1 MNKLALSLLVGAL
14 LVPAVVCT
22 VNAQENNGK
31 TTSRL
36 VTTKYG
42 TVLARGTETDE
53 EIEEALKKHYEKE
66 QPALELRNAW
76 REKDLELANTIGKIR
91 FDQEYQEVMCSI
103 VMALEK
109 GGLEISSITEPGVI
123 TINSVR
129 PRDILKILKMQKIDL
144 DKIKEMNDKLE
155 KIEEKFNSE
164 VEKSGIDMEFMKNL
178 PGYRLYWDEP
188 MKITI
193 CVFQKYANR
202 IRTQAVSENRYS
214 TIEEKVMNGTAVNMF
229 FKTAD
234 NTDNVKNWVALYPG
248 MVEECYKKL
257 TELFVQEGL
266 TVQKD

>member
-1 MNKLALSLLVGAL
+1 MKKIVLTLLVGAL
-14 LVPAVVCT
+14 LVPVAVCT
-22 VNAQENNGK
+22 VNAQESNGK

-42 TVLARGTETDE
+42 TVLAKGSETDE
-53 EIEEALKKHYEKE
+53 EIEESLKKYYEKK

-109 GGLEISSITEPGVI
+109 AGLEISSITEPGII
-123 TINSVR
+123 TINSVH
-129 PRDILKILKMQKIDL
+129 PRDILKVEGNDL
-144 DKIKEMNDKLE
+144 DKIKEMNDKRK
-155 KIEEKFNSE
+155 KIEEEFKSE

-193 CVFQKYANR
+193 CVFQTYQKLVR
-202 IRTQAVSENRYS
+202 KQENRY
-214 TIEEKVMNGTAVNMF
+214 IEEKVDDGVAVNMF

-266 TVQKD
+266 TVLKE

>member
-14 LVPAVVCT
+14 LVPVSVCT

-42 TVLARGTETDE
+42 TVLAKGSETDE
-53 EIEEALKKHYEKE
+53 EIEESLKKYYEKK

-91 FDQEYQEVMCSI
+91 VNQGYQEVMCSI

-109 GGLEISSITEPGVI
+109 AGLEISSITEPGII
-123 TINSVR
+123 TINSVH
-129 PRDILKILKMQKIDL
+129 PRDILKVEGNDL

-155 KIEEKFNSE
+155 KIEEEFKSE
-164 VEKSGIDMEFMKNL
+164 VEKSGIDMEFMQKNI

-188 MKITI
+188 VKITI
-193 CVFQKYANR
+193 CVFQKTDRYTDKIQYLYTAAN
-202 IRTQAVSENRYS
+202 IYL
-214 TIEEKVMNGTAVNMF
+214 
-229 FKTAD
+229 KTAD
-234 NTDNVKNWVALYPG
+234 NTGNVKNWVALYPG

-257 TELFVQEGL
+257 TGLFVQEGL
-266 TVQKD
+266 TVQKK

>member
-1 MNKLALSLLVGAL
+1 MKKIVLTLLVGAL
-14 LVPAVVCT
+14 LVPVTVCT

-53 EIEEALKKHYEKE
+53 KIEEALKKHYEKE
-66 QPALELRNAW
+66 QPALELRNTW
-76 REKDLELANTIGKIR
+76 GKKDLELANTIGKIR

-109 GGLEISSITEPGVI
+109 AGLEISSITEPGII

-129 PRDILKILKMQKIDL
+129 PRDILKMAGNDL
-144 DKIKEMNDKLE
+144 DKVKEMNDKLKE
-155 KIEEKFNSE
+155 IEEKFKSE
-164 VEKSGIDMEFMKNL
+164 VEKSGIDMEFMKNI

-266 TVQKD
+266 TVLKE

>member
-1 MNKLALSLLVGAL
+1 MKKIVLTLLVGAL

-22 VNAQENNGK
+22 VNAQEGNGK

-66 QPALELRNAW
+66 QPALELRNTW
-76 REKDLELANTIGKIR
+76 GKKDLELANTIGKIR

-109 GGLEISSITEPGVI
+109 AGLEISSITEPGII

-129 PRDILKILKMQKIDL
+129 PRDILKMAGNDL
-144 DKIKEMNDKLE
+144 DKVKEMNDKLE

-164 VEKSGIDMEFMKNL
+164 VEKSGIDMEFMQKDV
-178 PGYRLYWDEP
+178 PGYHLYSNEA
-188 MKITI
+188 MKIII
-193 CVFQKYANR
+193 CVFQKTVRYPD
-202 IRTQAVSENRYS
+202 RTLYPY
-214 TIEEKVMNGTAVNMF
+214 TAVNIYL
-229 FKTAD
+229 KVAD
-234 NTDNVKNWVALYPG
+234 DSFNVKNWVALYPD
-248 MVEECYKKL
+248 MAEECYKRL
-257 TELFVQEGL
+257 IELFEQEGL

>member
-1 MNKLALSLLVGAL
+1 MKKIVLSLLVGAL
-14 LVPAVVCT
+14 LVPAAVCT
-22 VNAQENNGK
+22 VNAQESNGK

-66 QPALELRNAW
+66 QSALELRNTW

-109 GGLEISSITEPGVI
+109 AGLEISSITEPGII
-123 TINSVR
+123 TINSVH
-129 PRDILKILKMQKIDL
+129 PRDILKVEGNDL
-144 DKIKEMNDKLE
+144 DKIKEMNDKRK
-155 KIEEKFNSE
+155 KIEEEFKSE
-164 VEKSGIDMEFMKNL
+164 VEKSGIDMEFMKKYT
-178 PGYRLYWDEP
+178 PGYHLYWEEP

-193 CVFQKYANR
+193 CVFQKYGKLVR
-202 IRTQAVSENRYS
+202 MQPVSERRS
-214 TIEEKVMNGTAVNMF
+214 FTIEEKVTNGTAVNMF

-234 NTDNVKNWVALYPG
+234 NTGNVKNWVALYPG

-266 TVQKD
+266 TVLKD

>member
-1 MNKLALSLLVGAL
+1 
-14 LVPAVVCT
+14 
-22 VNAQENNGK
+22 
-31 TTSRL
+31 
-36 VTTKYG
+36 
-42 TVLARGTETDE
+42 
-53 EIEEALKKHYEKE
+53 
-66 QPALELRNAW
+66 
-76 REKDLELANTIGKIR
+76 
-91 FDQEYQEVMCSI
+91 
-103 VMALEK
+103 
-109 GGLEISSITEPGVI
+109 
-123 TINSVR
+123 
-129 PRDILKILKMQKIDL
+129 
-144 DKIKEMNDKLE
+144 
-155 KIEEKFNSE
+155 
-164 VEKSGIDMEFMKNL
+164 
-178 PGYRLYWDEP
+178 